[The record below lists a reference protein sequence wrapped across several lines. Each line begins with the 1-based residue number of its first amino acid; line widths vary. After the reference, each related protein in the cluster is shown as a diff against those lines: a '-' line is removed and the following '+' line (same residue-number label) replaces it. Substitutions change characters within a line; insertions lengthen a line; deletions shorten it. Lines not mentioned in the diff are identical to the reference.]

1 MRYIALCYT
10 FHDTARLELT
20 AKALKQ
26 LRSIPTEDRDALLAK
41 LETYARSGLGDV
53 KKLKGTSSLRL
64 RHGDWRAV
72 FDREKSVAQVLD
84 IAHRREIY
92 K

>member
-1 MRYIALCYT
+1 MQT
-10 FHDTARLELT
+10 VELS

-26 LRSIPTEDRDALLAK
+26 LRSLPLVDRDVLLNK
-41 LETYARSGLGDV
+41 LQTFAQTGRGDV
-53 KKLKGTSSLRL
+53 KKLKGSHFFRL

-72 FDREKSVAQVLD
+72 FDRKDNVLFVLD
-84 IAHRREIY
+84 IAHRRDIY

>member
-1 MRYIALCYT
+1 MIK
-10 FHDTARLELT
+10 LELS

-26 LRSIPTEDRDALLAK
+26 LRSIPIADRTALLEK
-41 LETYARSGLGDV
+41 LEAYARTGLGDV
-53 KKLKGTSSLRL
+53 KKLKGSSLYRL